1 MDLVDGGA
9 AVNRNLLLL
18 GVVAAAVVIVA
29 GQMLGWAQAQP
40 ASPIFAHMQKMPMT
54 PQPGMPVGQMMQ
66 QMQGQMAEMTASIK
80 ALRGQLDKTNP
91 ELLTGQERPMYE
103 YLKLLQTHLETMHGM
118 LGTMMQMPGMRGR

>member
-1 MDLVDGGA
+1 M
-9 AVNRNLLLL
+9 NRQLLLL
-18 GVVAAAVVIVA
+18 SVVAVAVVIVA

-40 ASPIFAHMQKMPMT
+40 ASPIFAQMQKTPMMS
-54 PQPGMPVGQMMQ
+54 QPGMPVGQMMQ
-66 QMQGQMAEMTASIK
+66 QMQGQMAGMTASIK
-80 ALRGQLDKTNP
+80 ALRAQLDKTNP

>member
-1 MDLVDGGA
+1 M
-9 AVNRNLLLL
+9 NRQLLLL
-18 GVVAAAVVIVA
+18 SVVTVAALIVA
-29 GQMLGWAQAQP
+29 GQMLGGAQAQP
-40 ASPIFAHMQKMPMT
+40 ASPIFAQMPKMPMT
-54 PQPGMPVGQMMQ
+54 PQPAMPVGQMMQ

-80 ALRGQLDKTNP
+80 ALRAQLDKTNP